1 MINFMGTVED
11 SVMCYPNFPSMKDL
25 FNLLGVLLAGNLQL
39 SASSEIAWLQW
50 ATSLKV
56 ILPRMPPIDWSMK
69 EYKGLPSWSNGDN
82 FTESFSVRGAIGLA
96 QCVVEPEP

>member
-39 SASSEIAWLQW
+39 SASSEIAWLQ
-50 ATSLKV
+50 
-56 ILPRMPPIDWSMK
+56 
-69 EYKGLPSWSNGDN
+69 
-82 FTESFSVRGAIGLA
+82 
-96 QCVVEPEP
+96 